1 MTRPGSEA
9 EARAW
14 FTLIRAPGLGGARI
28 RGLLERFGSA
38 AAAVDAGPGA
48 WRSAG
53 VPDSACQAFA
63 HPPSAVLDDDL
74 RWLDA
79 PDHHLL
85 CCDSDDFPLLLARS
99 PAAPAALLV
108 VGSPDCLWQPQVGIV
123 GSRNPTAGGRAN
135 ATDFAATLARAGL
148 TVTSGLAA
156 GIDTAAH
163 EAALDAGCTTIAV
176 MGTGPDRI
184 YPAMQRGLAH
194 RIAAQGALV
203 SELPPGTGAQ
213 KENFPRRNRIIAGLS
228 LGILVVE
235 AALRSGALITARQS
249 GEAGREVFAIPGSI
263 HNPMARGCHR
273 LIREG
278 VGLVETAQEILDALA
293 PLARELGAALRRRID
308 ESHDAR
314 PAVAAGPPDDPEHA
328 RLWQALGHDPVD
340 LDQLASRTGLTV
352 PALSS
357 MLLVMELEG
366 RVSAVHGRYARLD
379 A

>member
-1 MTRPGSEA
+1 
-9 EARAW
+9 
-14 FTLIRAPGLGGARI
+14 
-28 RGLLERFGSA
+28 
-38 AAAVDAGPGA
+38 
-48 WRSAG
+48 
-53 VPDSACQAFA
+53 
-63 HPPSAVLDDDL
+63 
-74 RWLDA
+74 
-79 PDHHLL
+79 
-85 CCDSDDFPLLLARS
+85 
-99 PAAPAALLV
+99 
-108 VGSPDCLWQPQVGIV
+108 
-123 GSRNPTAGGRAN
+123 
-135 ATDFAATLARAGL
+135 
-148 TVTSGLAA
+148 
-156 GIDTAAH
+156 
-163 EAALDAGCTTIAV
+163 

-213 KENFPRRNRIIAGLS
+213 KDNFPRRNRIIAGLS
-228 LGILVVE
+228 LGVLVVE
-235 AALRSGALITARQS
+235 AALRSGALITARQA

-308 ESHDAR
+308 DAVGAR
-314 PAVAAGPPDDPEHA
+314 PAVAAGPPDDPDQA
-328 RLWQALGHDPVD
+328 RLWQALGHDPVG